1 MKCRKKVAQEKGGEN
16 TNIFSKYISILTIG
30 VPSMSYQNCVNLTVY
45 QMYDLIERFGLY
57 TSWDIDIKVRL
68 AGGSP
73 NGTPDD
79 WMKNLH

>member
-1 MKCRKKVAQEKGGEN
+1 
-16 TNIFSKYISILTIG
+16 
-30 VPSMSYQNCVNLTVY
+30 
-45 QMYDLIERFGLY
+45 MYDLIERFGLH